1 MTSNYKQTQQLW
13 STLNTLSSPVPKTL
27 IDEGTNLSYAP
38 ERLWGHAMECT
49 ENLLQLDMSAHIE
62 EVPSDHSD
70 HEGHDHAHEHEH
82 EEDPTSAAALD
93 KIQSRSERKARKALL
108 GLGLQR
114 VPNIT
119 RVTLRR
125 PKNVLFV
132 LASPEVY
139 KSPNSDCY
147 IVFGEAKIEDMNSQA
162 QLSAAQQLASG
173 GGAGATN
180 LEESGVAG
188 DEDDEEIPELEAP
201 EDDGPVDE
209 TGVDPKDI
217 DLVMAQ
223 VNCSRAKA
231 VRVLKESGGDL
242 INAIMAA
249 SE

>member
-1 MTSNYKQTQQLW
+1 
-13 STLNTLSSPVPKTL
+13 
-27 IDEGTNLSYAP
+27 
-38 ERLWGHAMECT
+38 
-49 ENLLQLDMSAHIE
+49 MSATIE

-70 HEGHDHAHEHEH
+70 HEHEHDHDHDDHDHDHDH
-82 EEDPTSAAALD
+82 EEIDPTSQAALD

-108 GLGLQR
+108 GLGLKK
-114 VPNIT
+114 VPGIT

-132 LASPEVY
+132 IATPEVY

-162 QLSAAQQLASG
+162 QLSTAQQLAQ
-173 GGAGATN
+173 GAGAGAVPS
-180 LEESGVAG
+180 LENNNTAEG
-188 DEDDEEIPELEAP
+188 DDDDDEIPELEAVD
-201 EDDGPVDE
+201 EGPVDE
-209 TGVDPKDI
+209 TGIDPKDI
-217 DLVMAQ
+217 DLVMQQ

-249 SE
+249 ND

>member
-1 MTSNYKQTQQLW
+1 M
-13 STLNTLSSPVPKTL
+13 ST
-27 IDEGTNLSYAP
+27 
-38 ERLWGHAMECT
+38 
-49 ENLLQLDMSAHIE
+49 IE
-62 EVPSDHSD
+62 EIHSDHS
-70 HEGHDHAHEHEH
+70 GHDH
-82 EEDPTSAAALD
+82 EEDPTSQAALD

-108 GLGLQR
+108 SLGLR
-114 VPNIT
+114 KVPNIT

-132 LASPEVY
+132 LSAPDVY

-147 IVFGEAKIEDMNSQA
+147 IVFGEAKIEDMSSQA

-173 GGAGATN
+173 GGAGAGIPN
-180 LEESGVAG
+180 LEHSGVAIEG
-188 DEDDEEIPELEAP
+188 DDEDDIPNLEAP

-217 DLVMAQ
+217 ELVMAQ

>member
-1 MTSNYKQTQQLW
+1 
-13 STLNTLSSPVPKTL
+13 
-27 IDEGTNLSYAP
+27 
-38 ERLWGHAMECT
+38 
-49 ENLLQLDMSAHIE
+49 MSAHIE
-62 EVPSDHSD
+62 EVTSDHED
-70 HEGHDHAHEHEH
+70 HEGHNHEGHDHDGHDHHDH

-93 KIQSRSERKARKALL
+93 KIQSRSERKARKALISL
-108 GLGLQR
+108 GLKK

-132 LASPEVY
+132 LATPEVY

-147 IVFGEAKIEDMNSQA
+147 IVFGEAKIEDMNSQGPVPT
-162 QLSAAQQLASG
+162 AQQLANAGGDMPNLESLGVSG
-173 GGAGATN
+173 G
-180 LEESGVAG
+180 
-188 DEDDEEIPELEAP
+188 DDDDDIPELEPA
-201 EDDGPVDE
+201 EEEGEVDE
-209 TGVDPKDI
+209 SGIDPKDI
-217 DLVMAQ
+217 DLVMTQ